1 MKNGKAVG
9 PDNIPAEVGK
19 CLYRKSWS
27 EVLDRYLQQDLGS
40 DLTNGKEASWFLYL
54 RRKGTSWS
62 AETTG
67 QSSPCDTASRSMRE
81 CLNTACERR
90 WTSVSSLDSYHGGEI
105 NNGSNIRTR
114 ARLNRRRLPSVPDTF
129 AVGSIALENQD
140 KPMAIV
146 CRTPQTLIVAVGA
159 SVDLWSDQKEWDKKE
174 GKYCFVDGY
183 IGMRS
188 CLSGSARWHYIS

>member
-1 MKNGKAVG
+1 MW
-9 PDNIPAEVGK
+9 K
-19 CLYRKSWS
+19 CLYRESWS

-67 QSSPCDTASRSMRE
+67 QSSPCDTACRSMRE

-105 NNGSNIRTR
+105 NNGSNIHTR
-114 ARLNRRRLPSVPDTF
+114 ARLNQRRLPSVPDTF
-129 AVGSIALENQD
+129 ADGNRLPCPS
-140 KPMAIV
+140 
-146 CRTPQTLIVAVGA
+146 T

-188 CLSGSARWHYIS
+188 CLSGSARWHYI